1 MAIRVSRDRVGGKI
15 HFDLRGSF
23 FYDALMTSHQ
33 ITESISRQLDKWLNI
48 SHSYMSFPVN
58 SMKKKWMLTIL
69 FLNLGFANA
78 QCKVYSGSTGYA
90 VAARVEVGKVYSG
103 SSGYNVVAR
112 FENGKVYSGSS
123 GYTVMARVEGN
134 KIYGGS
140 SGHNVIGRIDGDK
153 IYLGSTGYKVA
164 ARSEGCGGMS
174 FAAAA
179 AACCL

>member
-1 MAIRVSRDRVGGKI
+1 MLECSMRKLHAPLSEKPTRSP
-15 HFDLRGSF
+15 
-23 FYDALMTSHQ
+23 MTSTGIPQ
-33 ITESISRQLDKWLNI
+33 ANGFMRDL
-48 SHSYMSFPVN
+48 
-58 SMKKKWMLTIL
+58 MKSLMMLAFVGL
-69 FLNLGFANA
+69 SLGFANA
-78 QCKVYSGSTGYA
+78 QCKVYSGSTGYT
-90 VAARVEVGKVYSG
+90 VAARVENGKVYSG
-103 SSGYNVVAR
+103 PSGFTVVAR
-112 FENGKVYSGSS
+112 FENGKVYSGST

>member
-1 MAIRVSRDRVGGKI
+1 MGR
-15 HFDLRGSF
+15 
-23 FYDALMTSHQ
+23 
-33 ITESISRQLDKWLNI
+33 SIGNDER
-48 SHSYMSFPVN
+48 
-58 SMKKKWMLTIL
+58 L
-69 FLNLGFANA
+69 FLTGKRVNLLVCRVRKMHAPLSEKPTRSPITSTGIPQTHGFMRDLMKSLMMLAFVALSLGFANA
-78 QCKVYSGSTGYA
+78 QCKVYSGSTGYT
-90 VAARVEVGKVYSG
+90 VAARVDGGKVYSG
-103 SSGYNVVAR
+103 PSGFTVVAR

-123 GYTVMARVEGN
+123 GYNVMARVEGN

-153 IYLGSTGYKVA
+153 VYLGSTGYKVA